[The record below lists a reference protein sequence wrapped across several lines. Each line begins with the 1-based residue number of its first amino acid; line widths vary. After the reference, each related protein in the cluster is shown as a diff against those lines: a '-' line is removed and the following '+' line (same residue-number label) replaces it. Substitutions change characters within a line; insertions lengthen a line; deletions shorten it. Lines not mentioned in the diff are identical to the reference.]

1 MKAQKIQLSDHFT
14 FQRLIQFVLPS
25 ILMLLCASVYGI
37 VDGVFVSNFVGK
49 TQFAAINL
57 VMPVLMSI
65 SAIGFMVGTGGSAI
79 VSKTL
84 GEGKKELAN
93 EYFSM
98 LVVVAF
104 VLGLA
109 FSVTGNIFA
118 PQISRLLGAE
128 GELLSSCILY
138 LRITFCSLPFFILQ
152 YVFQSF
158 FIAAEKPKLSLC
170 VNVLTGITNGVLDY
184 VLIVVIPM
192 GLAGAAIATAV
203 GEVLAGTIP
212 IIYFLRKNNNSVLRL
227 TRFRLDFSV
236 MKKAFLNGSSEMVT
250 NLSAS
255 VVNILYNFQL
265 MNFAGEDGVAAYGIV
280 MYVNIIF
287 ISIFSGYSVGS
298 APIVSFH
305 YGAENHSELK
315 NMFRKSLAFMAG
327 SGVMLLL
334 VSQLFARQLVMIFA
348 GHDAALMAMTVHGF
362 RRYALAFL
370 IMGFNVWGSSFFT
383 ALNNGGVSAAI
394 SFLRTFVFQILVL
407 LILPRIIGIDGIW
420 FAIVIAEC
428 LSLIVTGFFLIRKK
442 GQYHYA

>member
-14 FQRLIQFVLPS
+14 FKRLIRFVLPS

-65 SAIGFMVGTGGSAI
+65 GAIGFMVGTGGSAI

-128 GELLSSCILY
+128 GELLRSCILY

-212 IIYFLRKNNNSVLRL
+212 IIYFLRKNNNSALRL

-287 ISIFSGYSVGS
+287 ISIFIGYSVGS

-315 NMFRKSLAFMAG
+315 NMFRKSLVFMAG

-348 GHDAALMAMTVHGF
+348 GHDAGLMAMTIHGF

-428 LSLIVTGFFLIRKK
+428 LSLLVTGFFLLRKK